1 MHPQRFRVGV
11 CSWSLGPETPE
22 ALAAMVAGIGLHRL
36 QLALVPCVES
46 PAWDGGIAWLRA
58 AGLTIASGMLATVGE
73 DYTTLESIARTGGV
87 RPDATWP
94 QSLALAGRVAALA
107 GRESIGLV
115 TFHAGFI
122 PHEAG
127 PERTTMVMR
136 LRQVADL
143 FHERGVAVAFET
155 GQETAETL
163 ADALREI
170 DHPAVGVN
178 FDPANMILYGMGDP
192 VAAVRVLA
200 PWIRQVHIK
209 DALPAARSGEWGQE
223 VQAGTGAVDWPAF
236 IGALRDLGRPLDLVI
251 EREAG
256 AARSGDV
263 RVALDRLRTWCGA
276 DLA

>member
-1 MHPQRFRVGV
+1 MEPRRFRVGV
-11 CSWSLGPETPE
+11 CSWSLRPEQPE
-22 ALAAMVAGIGLHRL
+22 HLLELLSPIGLTRV
-36 QLALVPCVES
+36 QLALVPCVEAA
-46 PAWDGGIAWLRA
+46 AWQHAVGALRA
-58 AGLTIASGMLATVGE
+58 RGLTIASGMLATVGE
-73 DYTTLESIARTGGV
+73 DYTTLDSIARTGGV

-94 QSLALAGRVAALA
+94 ATRSLAARVAALA
-107 GRESIGLV
+107 GRESIRLV

-122 PHEAG
+122 PHGAG
-127 PERTTMVMR
+127 QERSMMVAR
-136 LRQVADL
+136 LREVADL
-143 FHERGVAVAFET
+143 FQAAGVSVAFET
-155 GQETAETL
+155 GQESAATL

-170 DHPAVGVN
+170 DHPAIGVN

-192 VAAVRVLA
+192 VAAVRTLG

-223 VQAGTGAVDWPAF
+223 VQVGTGAVAWPEF

-263 RVALDRLRTWCGA
+263 RVAVDRLHSWCGA
-276 DLA
+276 ELE